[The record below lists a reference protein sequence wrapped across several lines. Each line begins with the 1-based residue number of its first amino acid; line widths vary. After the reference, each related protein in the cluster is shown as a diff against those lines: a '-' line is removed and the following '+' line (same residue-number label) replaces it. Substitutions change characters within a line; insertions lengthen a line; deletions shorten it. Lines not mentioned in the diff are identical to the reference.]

1 MLDVDRARAVIV
13 AVPEFPSARRLVDAL
28 KRFHPR
34 VRTLVAVQT
43 LGQQDQMRQLG
54 AEHVVTLSVEGTLR
68 FSRLVLTALGV
79 EEQTTQSIL
88 GAMEAND
95 YAAMRTAET
104 SSVPLPAGARRSA
117 TRG

>member
-1 MLDVDRARAVIV
+1 M
-13 AVPEFPSARRLVDAL
+13 
-28 KRFHPR
+28 
-34 VRTLVAVQT
+34 
-43 LGQQDQMRQLG
+43 
-54 AEHVVTLSVEGTLR
+54 TLSVEGTLR

-104 SSVPLPAGARRSA
+104 SSAPLPASARRSA